1 MTEPTFTELA
11 ALRVPFPPEQID
23 QLPKGRVT
31 LSYVGHAH
39 VTARLLDV
47 DPLWSWEPV
56 AFGEDGL
63 PRLDSNGGLW
73 IRLTICGVTRLGYG
87 HADGDKGL
95 NATKEAI
102 GDAIRNA
109 AMRFGVAL
117 DLWAKDKPQSAP
129 VQTKT
134 SPEERKTYL
143 VEIDS
148 TDTVNELRDLYSR
161 ITARVSDET
170 IREELQSRITK
181 RAKGLE
187 ALEAKNARQS
197 AAPETVNA

>member
-1 MTEPTFTELA
+1 MTNETTGLH

-23 QLPKGRVT
+23 QLPKGRVV

-47 DPLWSWEPV
+47 DPEWIWEPV
-56 AFGEDGL
+56 AFGTDGL
-63 PRLDSNGGLW
+63 PLLDDDGGLW
-73 IRLTICGVTRLGYG
+73 IRLTICGITRLGYG

-117 DLWAKDKPQSAP
+117 ELWAKDKPA
-129 VQTKT
+129 
-134 SPEERKTYL
+134 
-143 VEIDS
+143 
-148 TDTVNELRDLYSR
+148 
-161 ITARVSDET
+161 
-170 IREELQSRITK
+170 
-181 RAKGLE
+181 
-187 ALEAKNARQS
+187 S
-197 AAPETVNA
+197 AAPAAHTVTALARFESQAKQSSDIDDLRTLHRAVSALPESEQRTTLLDFITSKATGLQQSLAKEADQPKPSRNTVRTPA

>member
-1 MTEPTFTELA
+1 MVLA
-11 ALRVPFPPEQID
+11 IQSEHVGKPFEISVGIRQVVPSSCVHQPQP
-23 QLPKGRVT
+23 
-31 LSYVGHAH
+31 
-39 VTARLLDV
+39 
-47 DPLWSWEPV
+47 
-56 AFGEDGL
+56 
-63 PRLDSNGGLW
+63 
-73 IRLTICGVTRLGYG
+73 
-87 HADGDKGL
+87 GL

-117 DLWAKDKPQSAP
+117 DLWAKDKPQVVP
-129 VQTKT
+129 TPPKT

-170 IREELQSRITK
+170 IREELKSRITK

-187 ALEAKNARQS
+187 ALEAKNAKKS
-197 AAPETVNA
+197 AAPEEVNA